1 MSVQTKQLR
10 REIREASEEN
20 TLKQNTIDNL
30 KSKQQKVNLYIQKL
44 NTKIESLKTDLKNSK
59 TNADLEE
66 GITTK
71 SENTELERKIKE
83 LEQINSSLEDNNNK
97 KINETLNI
105 KANEQTRTLRDLKSH
120 N

>member
-66 GITTK
+66 SITTK